1 MKPAL
6 PIRLAAENVTAA
18 ALALAP
24 REGRRQ
30 AVDLDETAL
39 RTWLKNFS
47 ALPALEAE
55 DIGAQLHLAQG
66 AHQLAVRWMGGRLGS
81 EKSGTFVAATPDEI
95 LTDLLAPARAHEN
108 PIAIETARPR
118 ALPGSAHDGSVAAPA
133 PRAGTSPGAKLA
145 ILAALLAILA
155 AVGWWNFRPATPEG
169 VIWIESATE
178 RDAILSRTA
187 GRYAS
192 DHERLT
198 LDAKAQLTATN
209 EKDAPLLSTSVRVG
223 RRGTTTV
230 FVTAAGVVIELS
242 ASGNLRIAATDYR
255 RVAAGG

>member
-1 MKPAL
+1 MNRAL
-6 PIRLAAENVTAA
+6 PIRLAAENVTAD

-30 AVDLDETAL
+30 AVDLDHAAL

-55 DIGAQLHLAQG
+55 DIGAQLHLTQG

-108 PIAIETARPR
+108 PIAIEAARPR
-118 ALPGSAHDGSVAAPA
+118 DVPGPAHDGSVAAPA
-133 PRAGTSPGAKLA
+133 PRAGTKLA

-169 VIWIESATE
+169 VTWIESVTE
-178 RDAILSRTA
+178 RDAILGRTA

-209 EKDAPLLSTSVRVG
+209 EKDAPILSISVRVG
-223 RRGTTTV
+223 RRGSTTV

-242 ASGNLRIAATDYR
+242 ASGNLRIAATEYR
-255 RVAAGG
+255 RLDAGS